1 MTGMADALARI
12 DAIENRIV
20 SLDPTGR
27 ASAAPSPADA
37 PTGSGTAAASFA
49 GVLEAAK
56 TASAAVTGASATG
69 GAAGEKTTSE
79 ASGAELVS
87 TLQALFSANSGGT
100 GVGSSAAAMQK
111 LAGMIG

>member
-27 ASAAPSPADA
+27 ASAAPSSAAA
-37 PTGSGTAAASFA
+37 PTESGTAAASFA

-56 TASAAVTGASATG
+56 TASAAVTGASQTG
-69 GAAGEKTTSE
+69 GAAGEKTTPE
-79 ASGAELVS
+79 VSGAELVS
-87 TLQALFSANSGGT
+87 TLQALFSANAGGA
-100 GVGSSAAAMQK
+100 GGASSATALQR

>member
-27 ASAAPSPADA
+27 ASAAPSSADA
-37 PTGSGTAAASFA
+37 PTESGTAAASFA
-49 GVLEAAK
+49 GVLEAAR
-56 TASAAVTGASATG
+56 TASATVAGSSATG

-79 ASGAELVS
+79 VSGAELVS
-87 TLQALFSANSGGT
+87 TLQALFSAQSGG
-100 GVGSSAAAMQK
+100 VGGTASASSLQR